1 MIVNA
6 RAASATSLDDRDEV
20 EAGCIVVLWGG
31 VRSAHG
37 SPTRILSRPY
47 CACRLTRLSP
57 ITGGGRRWRQPGT
70 LPDADASFVNRRRAR
85 SPANPGRW
93 LAGVSKP
100 DLSAAEARRIAL
112 AAQGFADRAPRGT
125 VDARHARRVLERLGV
140 FQIDSVNVLVR
151 SHYLP
156 LFSRLGPYPV
166 NLLDTLA
173 YKRRELFEYWG
184 HEASF
189 LPMASQP
196 LFRWR
201 MARYAAGGGWTGMV
215 TFAREHPEYIETVY
229 QTVVERGP
237 ISASGLDN
245 RGERGGPWWGWDDGK
260 RALEWLYWVGRIV
273 IANRRSFER
282 IYDLPERALPA
293 EVLAAPTPSEE
304 DAQRELLRIAARALG
319 VATASDLADYFRI
332 GVTQAS
338 ARLAELVAAG
348 ELRPVTVEG
357 WSAPAFLDPAAA
369 IPRKVQ
375 ARALL

>member
-1 MIVNA
+1 M
-6 RAASATSLDDRDEV
+6 
-20 EAGCIVVLWGG
+20 
-31 VRSAHG
+31 
-37 SPTRILSRPY
+37 
-47 CACRLTRLSP
+47 
-57 ITGGGRRWRQPGT
+57 
-70 LPDADASFVNRRRAR
+70 
-85 SPANPGRW
+85 
-93 LAGVSKP
+93 SKP

-156 LFSRLGPYPV
+156 LFSRLGPYPA

-245 RGERGGPWWGWDDGK
+245 RGERGGPWWG
-260 RALEWLYWVGRIV
+260 
-273 IANRRSFER
+273 
-282 IYDLPERALPA
+282 
-293 EVLAAPTPSEE
+293 
-304 DAQRELLRIAARALG
+304 
-319 VATASDLADYFRI
+319 
-332 GVTQAS
+332 
-338 ARLAELVAAG
+338 
-348 ELRPVTVEG
+348 
-357 WSAPAFLDPAAA
+357 
-369 IPRKVQ
+369 
-375 ARALL
+375 